1 MLWDLGKGLWI
12 LTKVYPS
19 SYKAGKL
26 GAKTVESPVE
36 QNQLQPDSSD
46 VVHDTG

>member
-1 MLWDLGKGLWI
+1 MNLNQ
-12 LTKVYPS
+12 S
-19 SYKAGKL
+19 MAGKL

-46 VVHDTG
+46 LVHDTG